1 MLRGL
6 SDYLIALLELLEA
19 EGRSAKRN
27 AFKLATAI
35 AVFALGIFLMAGAAA
50 FLVAGVYLGLVTVL
64 HPAWV
69 ALICGGTLLVLGG
82 IVLWIAQ
89 ARID

>member
-6 SDYLIALLELLEA
+6 SDYLITLLELLEA

-27 AFKLATAI
+27 AFALATAI
-35 AVFALGIFLMAGAAA
+35 AIFALGILLVAGAAG
-50 FLVAGVYLGLVTVL
+50 FLVAGLYLGLATVL

-69 ALICGGTLLVLGG
+69 AVICGGTLLVAGG
-82 IVLWIAQ
+82 IVLWL
-89 ARID
+89 ARARLD